1 MTESNVAIVGA
12 GPIGVELAA
21 ALKRASVD
29 YVQFESGQIAQTI
42 YEFAPQM
49 RFFSSSQ
56 RIQLAA
62 IPIQTTDQSKCTR
75 EEYLAYLR
83 SLVQQLGLEVRTY
96 ERVTE
101 IERIGA
107 KYLLRTQ
114 TRSGREHT
122 HQTSNLV
129 LATGGTSTPRTLG
142 ILGEELPHVGH
153 DLNDPHKYFRR
164 HVLVVGGRNSA
175 IEAALRCYHAG
186 ADVAISYRN
195 AQFHDRV
202 KYWLKP
208 EVEMLVETGRIDG
221 FMETIPVAISA
232 DAVRLHRIGSDE
244 TIKVP
249 ADFVLLMI
257 GYIADMSLFQ
267 QVGVELVEPDN
278 APVHNE
284 QTMETNVPG
293 VYVAVT
299 AVAGTQTTFQVFLEN
314 CHVHV
319 DRIVA
324 ALIGAAPPPTP
335 APIAVPET

>member
-1 MTESNVAIVGA
+1 
-12 GPIGVELAA
+12 
-21 ALKRASVD
+21 
-29 YVQFESGQIAQTI
+29 
-42 YEFAPQM
+42 M
-49 RFFSSSQ
+49 RFFSSSE
-56 RIQLAA
+56 RIQLADV
-62 IPIQTTDQSKCTR
+62 PIQTTDQSKCTR

-114 TRSGREHT
+114 TQSGHEHT
-122 HQTSNLV
+122 HRTSKLV
-129 LATGGTSTPRTLG
+129 LATGGTATPRTLG

-164 HVLVVGGRNSA
+164 RVLVVGGRNSA
-175 IEAALRCYHAG
+175 VEAALRCYHAG

-221 FMETIPVAISA
+221 FMGTIPIAISS
-232 DAVRLHRIGSDE
+232 DAVTLQHVDSDE
-244 TIKVP
+244 TIEVP

-267 QVGVELVEPDN
+267 QVGVELVEPAN
-278 APVHNE
+278 APVYNE

-293 VYVAVT
+293 VYVAGT
-299 AVAGTQTTFQVFLEN
+299 AVAGTQTTFRVFLEN

-324 ALIGAAPPPTP
+324 WLTGSALPPTP
-335 APIAVPET
+335 VPMGTPET